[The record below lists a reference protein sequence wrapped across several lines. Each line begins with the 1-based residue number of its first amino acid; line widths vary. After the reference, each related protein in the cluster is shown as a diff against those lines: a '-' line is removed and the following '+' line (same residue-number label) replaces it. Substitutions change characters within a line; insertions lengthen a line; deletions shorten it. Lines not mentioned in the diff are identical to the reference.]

1 MRFASLGSGSEGNG
15 LVVEAGTTRVLMDCG
30 FGLADSVVRLARL
43 GLQPSDLAGI
53 VVTHE
58 HSDHIGGV
66 GRLARK
72 HKLPVWLT
80 AGTLAMAQD
89 LDGVAVQV
97 IDSHAAF
104 AVDGL
109 EIQPYPVPHDAR
121 EPVQFVFGDGACRLG
136 VLTDTGCSTPHI
148 EAMLAGVDALVLECN
163 HDATMLENGPY
174 PVSLKRRV
182 GGRFGHLE
190 NSQSAALLDKLKHEK
205 LQCVMAAHVSKR
217 NNTSELAQRALAQVL
232 NCADDDVRVAC
243 QTAGFNWITL

>member
-1 MRFASLGSGSEGNG
+1 
-15 LVVEAGTTRVLMDCG
+15 
-30 FGLADSVVRLARL
+30 
-43 GLQPSDLAGI
+43 
-53 VVTHE
+53 
-58 HSDHIGGV
+58 
-66 GRLARK
+66 
-72 HKLPVWLT
+72 VWLT

-121 EPVQFVFGDGACRLG
+121 EPVQYVFGDGNRRVG
-136 VLTDTGCSTPHI
+136 VLTDTGSDTPHI

-163 HDATMLENGPY
+163 HDAAMLENGPY
-174 PVSLKRRV
+174 PTGLKRRV

-190 NSQSAALLDKLKHEK
+190 NGQSAALLDRLKHDK
-205 LQCVMAAHVSKR
+205 LQCVMAAHISRK
-217 NNTSELAQRALAQVL
+217 NNTAALAQRALARVL

-243 QTAGFNWITL
+243 QTAGFDWITL